1 MAQSGRVLGSGP
13 RGRWF
18 ESSHSDDK
26 TLGIFAI
33 SGVFCCLF
41 IVKLLL
47 HVECPC
53 NSDRN
58 NTIFCICVSV
68 RYNIFIVYKCPETT
82 KKACRLMKISHLLS
96 SQASLYSI
104 LTAPIQAG
112 YRTVLPR
119 QAARLSP
126 PRECIRGLCTPP
138 ASPLPSTPICT
149 ASPRLSSLPLP
160 SRD

>member
-1 MAQSGRVLGSGP
+1 MG
-13 RGRWF
+13 
-18 ESSHSDDK
+18 DDK
-26 TLGIFAI
+26 TLGIFVI

-41 IVKLLL
+41 IAKLLFRL
-47 HVECPC
+47 KFPC
-53 NSDRN
+53 NTDRN
-58 NTIFCICVSV
+58 NTQFCICVSV
-68 RYNIFIVYKCPETT
+68 RYNIFIVYKCTETT
-82 KKACRLMKISHLLS
+82 KRQQKKAYRLMKISHLLS
-96 SQASLYSI
+96 SQASLYAI
-104 LTAPIQAG
+104 LAAQIQAG

-126 PRECIRGLCTPP
+126 PRECIQGHCTPP